1 MCILN
6 IIENWRRN
14 LMTIKQLQSIFS
26 NYPLDTEVRI
36 AQKPYVVGIKDIK
49 EIREYVEMN
58 TNQIELVIKGED

>member
-1 MCILN
+1 
-6 IIENWRRN
+6 
-14 LMTIKQLQSIFS
+14 MTIKQLQSIFS

-36 AQKPYVVGIKDIK
+36 AQKPYVVGIK